1 MNTKYDK
8 LDIAFKVL
16 VILIL
21 GFQLIGSSD
30 SEQSFK
36 MKEARL
42 IKDDNSISD
51 VKLMKKNVCYQGFKS
66 IVDRSP
72 SKDFVRTSIVEHL
85 NSGGYREFEIDSSDY
100 IHVELT
106 SNAICRAIL
115 KNNNGEYKAFD
126 VEIAKSHA
134 YPFLY
139 FVYDVN
145 EREYKGDS

>member
-30 SEQSFK
+30 SDQSVK
-36 MKEARL
+36 RVARL
-42 IKDDNSISD
+42 IKDDNS
-51 VKLMKKNVCYQGFKS
+51 VTNVRLMKKNVCYSGFKS

-72 SKDFVRTSIVEHL
+72 NKDFVRTSIVEHL
-85 NSGGYREFEIDSSDY
+85 KSGGYREFEIDSSDY